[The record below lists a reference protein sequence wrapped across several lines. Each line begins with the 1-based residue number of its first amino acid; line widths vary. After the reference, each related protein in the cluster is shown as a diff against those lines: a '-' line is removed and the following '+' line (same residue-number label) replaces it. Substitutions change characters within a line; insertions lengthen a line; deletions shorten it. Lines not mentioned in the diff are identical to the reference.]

1 MTALELLKEEIFNFI
16 GEGSTVFVLQ
26 EKEEPH
32 HIKYV
37 SSNVKRILG
46 LEEKE
51 VYKLED
57 WIKWVYDED
66 REKYREL
73 VQGDFEEN
81 SVVEY
86 RFLHPDG
93 NIRWLREELKSFVIN
108 NQTFIFRTIIDITSC
123 RLKNDLYT
131 TMFDSIEEGIVVFNK
146 EMTIRN
152 VNKGFYNII
161 NYSGGE
167 LTGKNLLKVF
177 EEKGYIKERKLI
189 EELILQLLT
198 NKLSQKFSIKLIDIY
213 SKPKYIDVHLYP
225 LESVIMREVDT
236 IIGIFIDV
244 TEKKHLEDQLS
255 YLQKMETI
263 GQLSAGVAHDFNN
276 LLTAVIGFASFIDMQ
291 IGENSP
297 LKNYVQNILKVS
309 DRGAN
314 LIRNLLTFS
323 RKREFQAARC
333 DLNKLILNAEPLLKK
348 MIGEHITINF
358 ELCNNELPVMVDITQ
373 IEQVLLNLISN
384 SKDAIEGKGEIEIK
398 TEFFKIDADFI
409 KRNGFGYPGDYA
421 LIIVSDNGVGM
432 SDEVKKRIFEP
443 FFTTKDVNKGTGLGM
458 SIVYSII
465 KQHNGYIN
473 IDSNEGAGTRVFLY
487 LPLLKIYKPTD
498 EEIKSAFLDV
508 KGGRETILVA
518 EDDDYVRDLIN
529 QILTNAGYKVIL
541 SRDGKEALSEFIKH
555 KNEIILAILDVIMP
569 FKNGGEVF
577 NEIRII
583 NPSIKVIFLSGYST
597 EIIDN
602 NVRTSKQAAFMTKPV
617 PPRELLLKVRQIL
630 DGTMN

>member
-1 MTALELLKEEIFNFI
+1 
-16 GEGSTVFVLQ
+16 
-26 EKEEPH
+26 
-32 HIKYV
+32 
-37 SSNVKRILG
+37 
-46 LEEKE
+46 
-51 VYKLED
+51 
-57 WIKWVYDED
+57 
-66 REKYREL
+66 
-73 VQGDFEEN
+73 
-81 SVVEY
+81 
-86 RFLHPDG
+86 
-93 NIRWLREELKSFVIN
+93 
-108 NQTFIFRTIIDITSC
+108 
-123 RLKNDLYT
+123 
-131 TMFDSIEEGIVVFNK
+131 
-146 EMTIRN
+146 
-152 VNKGFYNII
+152 
-161 NYSGGE
+161 
-167 LTGKNLLKVF
+167 
-177 EEKGYIKERKLI
+177 
-189 EELILQLLT
+189 
-198 NKLSQKFSIKLIDIY
+198 
-213 SKPKYIDVHLYP
+213 
-225 LESVIMREVDT
+225 
-236 IIGIFIDV
+236 
-244 TEKKHLEDQLS
+244 
-255 YLQKMETI
+255 
-263 GQLSAGVAHDFNN
+263 
-276 LLTAVIGFASFIDMQ
+276 
-291 IGENSP
+291 
-297 LKNYVQNILKVS
+297 
-309 DRGAN
+309 
-314 LIRNLLTFS
+314 
-323 RKREFQAARC
+323 
-333 DLNKLILNAEPLLKK
+333 

-465 KQHNGYIN
+465 KQHNGYIS

-555 KNEIILAILDVIMP
+555 KNEISLAILDVIMP

-583 NPSIKVIFLSGYST
+583 NPSTKVIFLSGYST

-602 NVRTSKQAAFMTKPV
+602 NVRTSKQAAFMAKPV
-617 PPRELLLKVRQIL
+617 PARELLLKVRQIL